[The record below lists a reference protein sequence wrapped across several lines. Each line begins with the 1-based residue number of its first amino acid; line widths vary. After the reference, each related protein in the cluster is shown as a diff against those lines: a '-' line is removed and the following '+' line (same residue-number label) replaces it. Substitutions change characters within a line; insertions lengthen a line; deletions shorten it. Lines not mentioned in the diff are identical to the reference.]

1 MECIIMRITSNQF
14 ESFESRHSLFE
25 FHLDGI
31 PIWERVRHQVFREIK
46 RQNGAGEAHSGINQT
61 PRNYIKRAWL
71 YLKSIVNK
79 NPFFSREREYLFIG
93 HPRRKKRRDGNWWDI
108 YCDPIHR
115 RSNFDY
121 IHLEPHHLL
130 EHRQPSLTKNIRYLD
145 IMNFGNSI
153 QMLLNINDVTI
164 PRHIRQNLCEAKK
177 TIDEQFDAKVDLI
190 DIVQRN
196 LHIRRAQLW
205 MYDQLLNKIDPKTV
219 VLVVS
224 YGKETLIE
232 ACKNKEIPVV
242 ELQHGVIH
250 DAHFGYSYQGDR
262 IKKMFPDYLL
272 TWGDF
277 WTNSVEFPI
286 PNNHIVSVGYPYL
299 EQAAQQYEDT
309 QSKDQLLF
317 ISQGTIG
324 ERLSKFA
331 LKVEQSPEIN
341 YDVVYK
347 LHPGEYDRWRKKYP
361 WLVNA
366 DFEVIDSSKPGLYR
380 LFAESS
386 AQIGV
391 GSTAVYEGL
400 LFDLE
405 TYVYDCP
412 GSEVL
417 QPLVAEN
424 SAEIV
429 SSKKELAR
437 KLGAGLGK
445 FDRNRY
451 FAPNATERICTFLD
465 NLCDSE
471 MGPEI

>member
-1 MECIIMRITSNQF
+1 MRITSNRF

-25 FHLDGI
+25 LHVDNI
-31 PIWERVRHQVFREIK
+31 PIWERVRHQVFRKIK
-46 RQNGAGEAHSGINQT
+46 QQNGTGQAHTRIKQT
-61 PRNYIKRAWL
+61 PRKYIKRAWL
-71 YLKSIVNK
+71 DLKNILYK
-79 NPFFSREREYLFIG
+79 NPFLSSKHRYLFIG
-93 HPRRKKRRDGNWWDI
+93 HPRRKKRQDGNWWDI
-108 YCDPIHR
+108 YCDPIHNE
-115 RSNFDY
+115 SDFDY

-130 EHRQPSLTKNIRYLD
+130 EHRQPSQTENIRYLD
-145 IMNFGNSI
+145 TIDFGKSI
-153 QMLLNINDVTI
+153 QLLLNINNVTI
-164 PRHIRQNLCEAKK
+164 PRPIRQNLNEAKK
-177 TIDEQFDAKVDLI
+177 TIDEQFNAKIDLI

-196 LHIRRAQLW
+196 LHIRHARLW
-205 MYDQLLNKIDPKTV
+205 MYHQLLDRIDPEIV

-232 ACKNKEIPVV
+232 ACKNKKIPVV
-242 ELQHGVIH
+242 ELQHGLIH
-250 DAHFGYSYQGDR
+250 DAHFGYSYRGDR
-262 IKKMFPDYLL
+262 TKKMFPDYLL

-277 WTNSVEFPI
+277 WTNSVKFPI
-286 PNNHIVSVGYPYL
+286 PGDRIMSMGYPYL
-299 EQAAQQYEDT
+299 EQTAQQYEDV

-331 LKVEQSPEIN
+331 LKVEQYPEIN
-341 YDVVYK
+341 YDVMYK
-347 LHPGEYDRWRKKYP
+347 LHPGEYDRWREEYP
-361 WLVNA
+361 WLVDA
-366 DFEVIDSSKPGLYR
+366 DFEVIDSSEPSLYQ

-405 TYVYDCP
+405 TYVYGCP
-412 GSEVL
+412 GSEIL

-429 SSKKELAR
+429 SSVQELAG
-437 KLGAGLGK
+437 KLGTGSER
-445 FDRNRY
+445 FDRDRY

-471 MGPEI
+471 MNTDI